1 MQEPLLPGLK
11 RIAAIHDLSGLG
23 KCSLTVALPVIS
35 ASGVECACIP
45 TAVLSTHTG
54 EFTGWTLRDLT
65 DEMLPIARHWKRTGA
80 RFDGVYTGYLADP
93 AQANTLEQV
102 IDLISGPD
110 TMLIVDPVM
119 ADNGSYYSNMGEE
132 MCAAFRHLIR
142 RADVITPN
150 ITEAALLTGMQ
161 YTPDGHDEIYLH
173 RLFDALAEMGPR
185 VVTITGI
192 RADGMIGN
200 AAFHTGTGEVFRAL
214 RPMHEGL
221 FYGTGDIFASS
232 LAALLVRGASLQ
244 SALETATALTDDSIA
259 RSLRHNTPRRFGV
272 DFEGAL
278 PDYLCRVRNL
288 FSDNSSLNLTD

>member
-1 MQEPLLPGLK
+1 MQEPMLPRLK
-11 RIAAIHDLSGLG
+11 RIVAVHDISGLG

-35 ASGVECACIP
+35 AAGVECACIP
-45 TAVLSTHTG
+45 TALLSTHTG

-80 RFDGVYTGYLADP
+80 QFDGVYTGYLANP
-93 AQANTLEQV
+93 AQAQTLEQV
-102 IDLISGPD
+102 IDLISGPESL
-110 TMLIVDPVM
+110 LIVDPVM

-150 ITEAALLTGMQ
+150 ITEAALLTGTD
-161 YTPDGHDEIYLH
+161 YTPDGHDEEYL
-173 RLFDALAEMGPR
+173 RRMFDLLAAMGPR
-185 VVTITGI
+185 MIAITGV
-192 RADGMIGN
+192 RSGGMIGN
-200 AAFHTGTGEVFRAL
+200 AAYDAQTGETFRAL

-232 LAALLVRGASLQ
+232 LAALLVRGASLP
-244 SALETATALTDDSIA
+244 SALEIATALTDDSIA
-259 RSLRHNTPRRFGV
+259 RSLRHDTPRRFGV

-278 PDYLCRVRNL
+278 PSYMDRVRNL
-288 FSDNSSLNLTD
+288 FLPDPSLNLSD